1 MAAWLIGHMTVRDSV
16 KWQEYV
22 SQVGATLAEAGG
34 EVMFRGRLQDQ
45 VCGEAPGQLVVAIRF
60 ADLAS
65 LRNWHDS
72 PAYQRLIPIRR
83 AAADVVLSA
92 YED

>member
-1 MAAWLIGHMTVRDSV
+1 MATWLIGHITVRDAT

-22 SQVGATLAEAGG
+22 SQVGATIAEAGG

-45 VCGEAPGQLVVAIRF
+45 VGGDAPGQSLVAIRF
-60 ADLAS
+60 SDLPS
-65 LRNWHDS
+65 LRKWHDS

-92 YED
+92 YGD

>member
-1 MAAWLIGHMTVRDSV
+1 MAAWLIGHITVRDAM
-16 KWQEYV
+16 KWQDYV
-22 SQVGATLAEAGG
+22 SQVGATIAETGG
-34 EVMFRGRLQDQ
+34 QVMFRGRLQDQ
-45 VCGEAPGQLVVAIRF
+45 LCGDAPGQLLVAIRF
-60 ADLAS
+60 ADMAN
-65 LRNWHDS
+65 LRKWHDS

>member
-1 MAAWLIGHMTVRDSV
+1 MATWLIGHITVRDAA

-22 SQVGATLAEAGG
+22 SQVGATIAGAGG
-34 EVMFRGRLQDQ
+34 EVMFRGRLQAQ
-45 VCGEAPGQLVVAIRF
+45 VCGDAPGQSLVAIRF
-60 ADLAS
+60 ADMAS
-65 LRNWHDS
+65 LRTWHDS

>member
-1 MAAWLIGHMTVRDSV
+1 MATWLIGHMTVHDPA
-16 KWQEYV
+16 KWQDYV
-22 SQVGATLAEAGG
+22 SQVGATIAEAGA
-34 EVMFRGRLQDQ
+34 EVMFRGHLLDR
-45 VCGEAPGQLVVAIRF
+45 VCGEAPGQLLVAIRF

-65 LRNWHDS
+65 LRRWHES
-72 PAYQRLIPIRR
+72 PAYQRLIPIRK